1 MKKVEREL
9 TDIPLLTSP
18 ALDGIAH
25 GFTGRRGGVSAGLV
39 AGLNVGLG
47 SDDDPAAVHENRRR
61 AAEAILPGS
70 TLVTLHQVHSADV
83 VRVNAAIPVDERP
96 RADAMVTDRP
106 GLLLGVL
113 GADCPPIL
121 FADRAAGVVGAA
133 HSGWKGAFAG
143 VGEATVAA
151 MERMGAHREAIV
163 AAIGPCIQQ
172 KSYEVDA
179 GFFRRFCEADPENE
193 RFFREGRVDHFQ
205 FDLEGYIAARLAA
218 CGIGTVHVSG
228 VDTYSDEA
236 GYYSFRRAT
245 HRGEPDYGRQMGAIG
260 LK

>member
-1 MKKVEREL
+1 MNNTQNV
-9 TDIPLLTSP
+9 PLLTSP
-18 ALDGIAH
+18 ALGTIPH
-25 GFTGRRGGVSAGLV
+25 GFTGRRGGVSTGLV

-83 VRVNAAIPVDERP
+83 IRVNAAFPIEDRP
-96 RADAMVTDRP
+96 KADAMVTDRP

-121 FADRAAGVVGAA
+121 FADEAAGVIGAA

-143 VGEATVAA
+143 VGEATVTA
-151 MERMGAHREAIV
+151 MERLGADRSRVV

-179 GFFRRFCEADPENE
+179 GFFQRFCEADPEHE
-193 RFFREGRVDHFQ
+193 RFFREGRADHYQ
-205 FDLEGYIAARLAA
+205 FDLEGFIASRLAG

-228 VDTYSDEA
+228 VDTYADEQ

-260 LK
+260 LRR

>member
-1 MKKVEREL
+1 M
-9 TDIPLLTSP
+9 TQIPLHTAP
-18 ALDGIAH
+18 ALGAFPH
-25 GFTGRRGGVSAGLV
+25 GFTGRRGGVSTGVV

-47 SDDDPAAVHENRRR
+47 SDDDPAAVLENRRL
-61 AAEAILPGS
+61 AAGAILPGS
-70 TLVTLHQVHSADV
+70 ALVTLHQVHSADV
-83 VRVNAAIPVDERP
+83 IHVTEAIPADNRP
-96 RADAMVTDRP
+96 KADAMVTDRP

-121 FADRAAGVVGAA
+121 FADEAAQVIGAA

-151 MERMGAHREAIV
+151 MESLGADRARVV

-172 KSYEVDA
+172 KSYEVDS
-179 GFFRRFCEADPENE
+179 GFFLRFAEADPASE
-193 RFFREGRVDHFQ
+193 RFFREGRPGHFQ
-205 FDLEGYIAARLAA
+205 FDLEGFIAARLAA
-218 CGIGTVHVSG
+218 FGIGTVHVSG
-228 VDTYSDEA
+228 VDTYSDDA

-260 LK
+260 LRG

>member
-1 MKKVEREL
+1 MIS
-9 TDIPLLTSP
+9 IPFVTSP

-25 GFTGRRGGVSAGLV
+25 GFTGRRGGVSTGLV

-47 SDDDPAAVHENRRR
+47 SADDPAAVLENRRR
-61 AAEAILPGS
+61 ASTAILPGAA
-70 TLVTLHQVHSADV
+70 LVTVHQVHSADV
-83 VRVNAAIPVDERP
+83 IHVTGPIAVDARP

-121 FADRAAGVVGAA
+121 LADVRRQVIGAA
-133 HSGWKGAFAG
+133 HSGWKGAISG
-143 VGEATVAA
+143 VGAATVAA
-151 MERMGAHREAIV
+151 MEQLGADRTQIV

-172 KSYEVDA
+172 KSYEVDS
-179 GFFRRFCEADPENE
+179 GFLQRFTQADLSNE
-193 RFFREGRVDHFQ
+193 RFFREGRTDHYQ
-205 FDLEGYIAARLAA
+205 FDLEGFIAASLAA
-218 CGIGTVHVSG
+218 CGIATVHVSG
-228 VDTYSDEA
+228 LDSYSDGD

-260 LK
+260 LRP

>member
-1 MKKVEREL
+1 M
-9 TDIPLLTSP
+9 TDTAFPLVTSP
-18 ALDGIAH
+18 ALGSIPH
-25 GFTGRRGGVSAGLV
+25 GFTGRRGGVSTGLV

-47 SDDDPAAVHENRRR
+47 SDDDPAAVLENRRL
-61 AAEAILPGS
+61 ATQAVLPGAA
-70 TLVTLHQVHSADV
+70 LVTLHQVHSADV
-83 VRVNAAIPVDERP
+83 IHITEPIPVDARP

-121 FADRAAGVVGAA
+121 FADEAAQIIGAA

-151 MERMGAHREAIV
+151 METLGADRSRIV

-179 GFFRRFCEADPENE
+179 GFFERFAQSDPVNE
-193 RFFREGRVDHFQ
+193 RFFRESKPGHFQ
-205 FDLEGYIAARLAA
+205 FDLEGFIAARLAA
-218 CGIGTVHVSG
+218 FGLATVHVSG
-228 VDTYSDEA
+228 VDTYSDDQ

-260 LK
+260 LSI

>member
-1 MKKVEREL
+1 MKD
-9 TDIPLLTSP
+9 TIPLLTSP
-18 ALDGIAH
+18 ALGDLPH
-25 GFTGRRGGVSAGLV
+25 GFTGRRGGVSTGIV

-47 SDDDPAAVHENRRR
+47 SHDDPAAVHENRRL
-61 AAEAILPGS
+61 AASAILPGAA
-70 TLVTLHQVHSADV
+70 LVTLHQVHSADV
-83 VRVNAAIPVDERP
+83 IHVTEPIPVDARP

-121 FADRAAGVVGAA
+121 FADVRAQIIGAA

-151 MERMGAHREAIV
+151 MEWLGADRTHIA

-179 GFFRRFCEADPENE
+179 GFFERFAQADAANE
-193 RFFREGRVDHFQ
+193 RFFREGKPGHYQ
-205 FDLEGYIAARLAA
+205 FDLEGYIAARVAA
-218 CGIGTVHVSG
+218 FGIGTVHCSG
-228 VDTYSDEA
+228 MDTYGNEA
-236 GYYSFRRAT
+236 DYFSFRRAT
-245 HRGEPDYGRQMGAIG
+245 HRGEPDYGRQLGAIG
-260 LK
+260 LVD

>member
-1 MKKVEREL
+1 LSNTQQV
-9 TDIPLLTSP
+9 PLLTSP
-18 ALDGIAH
+18 ALGTIPH
-25 GFTGRRGGVSAGLV
+25 GFTGRRGGVSTGLV

-83 VRVNAAIPVDERP
+83 IRVNAAFPIEDRP
-96 RADAMVTDRP
+96 KADAMVTDRP

-121 FADRAAGVVGAA
+121 FADEAAGVIGAA

-151 MERMGAHREAIV
+151 MERLGADRSRVV

-179 GFFRRFCEADPENE
+179 GFFQRFCEADPENE
-193 RFFREGRVDHFQ
+193 RFFREGRADHYQ
-205 FDLEGYIAARLAA
+205 FDLEGFIASRLAA

-228 VDTYSDEA
+228 VDTYADEQ

-260 LK
+260 LRR

>member
-1 MKKVEREL
+1 MTNL
-9 TDIPLLTSP
+9 PILTSP
-18 ALDGIAH
+18 ALGGIAH
-25 GFTGRRGGVSAGLV
+25 GFTGRRGGVSTGLV

-47 SDDDPAAVHENRRR
+47 SDDDPAAVQENRRL
-61 AAEAILPGS
+61 ATSAILPGS
-70 TLVTLHQVHSADV
+70 MLVTLHQVHSADV
-83 VRVNAAIPVDERP
+83 IHVTEPIPTDSRP
-96 RADAMVTDRP
+96 KADAMVTDRP

-121 FADRAAGVVGAA
+121 FADEAAQVIGAA

-151 MERMGAHREAIV
+151 MEQLGADRSRVV

-172 KSYEVDA
+172 KSYEVDT
-179 GFFRRFCEADPENE
+179 GFFVRFCESDPENE
-193 RFFREGRVDHFQ
+193 RFFREGRADHYQ
-205 FDLEGYIAARLAA
+205 FDLEGFIALRLAA

-228 VDTYSDEA
+228 VDTYSDQQ

-245 HRGEPDYGRQMGAIG
+245 HRSEPDYGRQMGAIG
-260 LK
+260 LRP

>member
-1 MKKVEREL
+1 MSNTQQV
-9 TDIPLLTSP
+9 PLLTSP
-18 ALDGIAH
+18 ALGTIAH
-25 GFTGRRGGVSAGLV
+25 GFTGRRGGVSTGLV

-47 SDDDPAAVHENRRR
+47 SDDDPEAVHENRRR

-70 TLVTLHQVHSADV
+70 TLLTLHQVHSADV
-83 VRVNAAIPVDERP
+83 IRVNAAFPIEDRP
-96 RADAMVTDRP
+96 KADAMVTDRP

-121 FADRAAGVVGAA
+121 FADEAAGVIGAA

-151 MERMGAHREAIV
+151 MERLGADRARVV

-179 GFFRRFCEADPENE
+179 GFFQRFCEADPEHE
-193 RFFREGRVDHFQ
+193 RFFREGRTDHYQ
-205 FDLEGYIAARLAA
+205 FDLEGFIASRLAG

-228 VDTYSDEA
+228 VDTYADEQ

-260 LK
+260 LRR

>member
-1 MKKVEREL
+1 MTK

-18 ALDGIAH
+18 ALSGIVH
-25 GFTGRRGGVSAGLV
+25 GFTGRRGGVSTGLV

-47 SDDDPAAVHENRRR
+47 SDDDPVAVRENRGL
-61 AAEAILPGS
+61 AADAILPDAA
-70 TLVTLHQVHSADV
+70 LVTLHQVHSADV
-83 VRVNAAIPVDERP
+83 VHVTEPIPTDTCP
-96 RADAMVTDRP
+96 KADAMVTDRP

-121 FADRAAGVVGAA
+121 FADGAAQIVGAA

-151 MERMGAHREAIV
+151 MERLGADRTRIV

-179 GFFRRFCEADPENE
+179 GFFVRFCKADPENE
-193 RFFREGRVDHFQ
+193 RFFREGRADHYQ
-205 FDLEGYIAARLAA
+205 FDLEGFIAARLAA
-218 CGIGTVHVSG
+218 CGIATVHVSG
-228 VDTYSDEA
+228 VDTYSDAA

-260 LK
+260 LRP

>member
-1 MKKVEREL
+1 M
-9 TDIPLLTSP
+9 TDTSIPLLTSP
-18 ALDGIAH
+18 ALGGIAH
-25 GFTGRRGGVSAGLV
+25 GFTGRRGGVSTGLV

-47 SDDDPAAVHENRRR
+47 SDDDPVAVLENRRR
-61 AAEAILPGS
+61 AAEAILPGA

-83 VRVNAAIPVDERP
+83 IHVTEPIATDARP
-96 RADAMVTDRP
+96 KADAMVTDRP

-121 FADRAAGVVGAA
+121 FADEGAQIIGAA

-151 MERMGAHREAIV
+151 MERLGADRNRIV

-172 KSYEVDA
+172 KSYEVDS
-179 GFFRRFCEADPENE
+179 GFFIRFCETDGANE
-193 RFFREGRVDHFQ
+193 RFFREGRADHYQ
-205 FDLEGYIAARLAA
+205 FDLEGFIAARLAA

-228 VDTYSDEA
+228 ADTYSDAE

-245 HRGEPDYGRQMGAIG
+245 HRSEPDYGRQMGAIG
-260 LK
+260 LKP

>member
-1 MKKVEREL
+1 M
-9 TDIPLLTSP
+9 TSIPILTSP
-18 ALDGIAH
+18 ALGAIAH
-25 GFTGRRGGVSAGLV
+25 GFTGRRGGVSTGLV

-47 SDDDPAAVHENRRR
+47 SDDDPAAVRENRRL
-61 AAEAILPGS
+61 ATVAILPGAA
-70 TLVTLHQVHSADV
+70 LVTLHQVHSADV
-83 VRVNAAIPVDERP
+83 IRVNAAIPTDDRP

-121 FADRAAGVVGAA
+121 FADEAAQIIGAA

-151 MERMGAHREAIV
+151 MERLGADRSRIV

-172 KSYEVDA
+172 KSYEVDS
-179 GFFRRFCEADPENE
+179 GFYVRFCEADPENE
-193 RFFREGRVDHFQ
+193 RFFREGRPDHYQ
-205 FDLEGYIAARLAA
+205 FDLEGFIAARLAG

-228 VDTYSDEA
+228 VDTYSDA
-236 GYYSFRRAT
+236 DSYYSFRRAT

-260 LK
+260 LRS

>member
-1 MKKVEREL
+1 M
-9 TDIPLLTSP
+9 TNIPILTSP
-18 ALDGIAH
+18 ALGTLAH
-25 GFTGRRGGVSAGLV
+25 GFTGRCGGVSTGLV

-47 SDDDPAAVHENRRR
+47 SDDDPAAVAQNRRLATDAIFPG
-61 AAEAILPGS
+61 AA
-70 TLVTLHQVHSADV
+70 LVTLHQVHSADV
-83 VRVNAAIPVDERP
+83 THVTEPIPTDTRP
-96 RADAMVTDRP
+96 KADAMVTDRP

-121 FADRAAGVVGAA
+121 FADEAAQIIGAA

-151 MERMGAHREAIV
+151 MERLGADRSRIV

-172 KSYEVDA
+172 KSYEVDS
-179 GFFRRFCEADPENE
+179 GFYVRFCEADPENE
-193 RFFREGRVDHFQ
+193 RFFREGRPDHYQ
-205 FDLEGYIAARLAA
+205 FDLEGFIASRLAQ

-228 VDTYSDEA
+228 VDTYSDA
-236 GYYSFRRAT
+236 DGYYSFRRAM

-260 LK
+260 LRG

>member
-1 MKKVEREL
+1 M
-9 TDIPLLTSP
+9 TDIPLVTSP
-18 ALDGIAH
+18 ALATFAH
-25 GFTGRRGGVSAGLV
+25 GFTGRRGGVSTGLV

-47 SDDDPAAVHENRRR
+47 SDDDPAAVLENRRLATEAVLP
-61 AAEAILPGS
+61 AAA
-70 TLVTLHQVHSADV
+70 LVTLHQVHSADV
-83 VRVNAAIPVDERP
+83 IHVTHAIPPDKRP
-96 RADAMVTDRP
+96 KADAMVTDRP

-121 FADRAAGVVGAA
+121 FADEAAQVIGAA

-151 MERMGAHREAIV
+151 MEALGADRSRIV

-172 KSYEVDA
+172 KSYEVDH
-179 GFFRRFCEADPENE
+179 GFFERFAQSDPANE
-193 RFFREGRVDHFQ
+193 RFFREGRPRHFQ
-205 FDLEGYIAARLAA
+205 FDLEGFIAARLAA
-218 CGIGTVHVSG
+218 AGIGRVHVSG
-228 VDTYSDEA
+228 IDTYSDAA

-260 LK
+260 LRT

>member
-1 MKKVEREL
+1 MSV
-9 TDIPLLTSP
+9 PLLTSP
-18 ALDGIAH
+18 ALGAIAH
-25 GFTGRRGGVSAGLV
+25 GFTGRRGGVSTGLV

-47 SDDDPAAVHENRRR
+47 SDDDPAAVAQNRRL
-61 AAEAILPGS
+61 ATEAILPGAA
-70 TLVTLHQVHSADV
+70 LVTLHQVHSADV
-83 VRVNAAIPVDERP
+83 IRVNAAIPIDDRP
-96 RADAMVTDRP
+96 KADAMVTDRP

-121 FADRAAGVVGAA
+121 FADEAAQIIGAA

-151 MERMGAHREAIV
+151 MEKLGADRTRIV

-172 KSYEVDA
+172 KSYEVDS
-179 GFFRRFCEADPENE
+179 GFYVRFCEADPENE
-193 RFFREGRVDHFQ
+193 RFFREGRPDHYQ
-205 FDLEGYIAARLAA
+205 FYLEGFIASRLAQ

-228 VDTYSDEA
+228 VDTYSDAA

-260 LK
+260 LRS

>member
-1 MKKVEREL
+1 MTN
-9 TDIPLLTSP
+9 TDLPLLTSP
-18 ALDGIAH
+18 ALDAIAH
-25 GFTGRRGGVSAGLV
+25 GFTGRRGGVSTGLV

-47 SDDDPAAVHENRRR
+47 SDDDPAAVAQNRRL
-61 AAEAILPGS
+61 ATEAILPGAA
-70 TLVTLHQVHSADV
+70 LVTLHQVHSADV
-83 VRVNAAIPVDERP
+83 IRVNAAIPIDDRP
-96 RADAMVTDRP
+96 KADAMITDRP

-121 FADRAAGVVGAA
+121 FADEPAQIIGAA

-151 MERMGAHREAIV
+151 MEKLGADRTRIV

-172 KSYEVDA
+172 KSYEVDS
-179 GFFRRFCEADPENE
+179 GFYVRFCEADPENE
-193 RFFREGRVDHFQ
+193 RFFREGRPDHYQ
-205 FDLEGYIAARLAA
+205 FDLEGFIAARLAG

-228 VDTYSDEA
+228 VDTYSDA
-236 GYYSFRRAT
+236 DSYYSFRRAT

-260 LK
+260 LRS